1 MALTKVT
8 GSVIKDSVS
17 LSGNV
22 SVGGTL
28 TYQDVTNVDA
38 LGIGTFRTGI
48 KVLAGQVDVGS
59 NIKLG
64 NAGVIT
70 ATSFSGAVSGTT
82 GSFSGSVTVGQDLSI
97 PDKIVHSGDSNT
109 AIRFPTND
117 IITAETGGSERLRID
132 SAGNMGLG
140 ITPDTQGNTVDS
152 LQIGSATNLYNETSD
167 DYTILGNNVYFD
179 GTNNKYIKTQQ
190 SSRLMQ
196 NAGEFTF
203 QQAASGSADA
213 NITYTTPLKITS
225 GGDISISGD
234 GTVHGVSKLTVLP
247 ANRTTAFSASDG
259 DTWHDIV
266 LKQTGS
272 ATNNAVGIAFETSTS
287 AYHKNAGTGIA
298 AVKNGTNS
306 DYGADLVFI
315 TRPQS
320 AVAEERLRITS
331 SGQLIVNSN
340 SATDAQFTVVGS
352 GHYVVTSAGRAHK
365 HIHCRAVNGNSGEF
379 GGAISFGMG
388 SNGSSAIAAE
398 QMGSDGN
405 VNGLAFFTHPTS
417 SGSDDSVKRMKIN
430 NTGGITLN
438 NWESN
443 RGFIF
448 ERLDSGGASYPDFA
462 NVQGSNGRGMIS
474 SQKTINQN
482 TTTDLCKSHW
492 GGLALVGYS
501 GSGHQGVRQVMF
513 GYGGAGASVRFS
525 GNWVGGLTTTF
536 TVSAYTLRVSH
547 NASNALDFWVILIGI

>member
-1 MALTKVT
+1 RVIT
-8 GSVIKDSVS
+8 GG
-17 LSGNV
+17 SGTNL
-22 SVGGTL
+22 VGESGL
-28 TYQDVTNVDA
+28 TYDGADLNISNNVPQLLLTDTNSNNSYGRVRGNGGNLVLSADVNNATGGVRVVNFEIGGSEKA
-38 LGIGTFRTGI
+38 RITSNGQMGIGDDNPDRELVVKNASSNSTVKIEASNSHTSQLFFSDTDAENVARIGVFHGSGQSTSNAM
-48 KVLAGQVDVGS
+48 VL
-59 NIKLG
+59 
-64 NAGVIT
+64 
-70 ATSFSGAVSGTT
+70 
-82 GSFSGSVTVGQDLSI
+82 
-97 PDKIVHSGDSNT
+97 
-109 AIRFPTND
+109 
-117 IITAETGGSERLRID
+117 ETGGT
-132 SAGNMGLG
+132 A
-140 ITPDTQGNTVDS
+140 
-152 LQIGSATNLYNETSD
+152 
-167 DYTILGNNVYFD
+167 
-179 GTNNKYIKTQQ
+179 
-190 SSRLMQ
+190 RLMI
-196 NAGEFTF
+196 N
-203 QQAASGSADA
+203 
-213 NITYTTPLKITS
+213 
-225 GGDISISGD
+225 
-234 GTVHGVSKLTVLP
+234 
-247 ANRTTAFSASDG
+247 
-259 DTWHDIV
+259 
-266 LKQTGS
+266 
-272 ATNNAVGIAFETSTS
+272 
-287 AYHKNAGTGIA
+287 
-298 AVKNGTNS
+298 
-306 DYGADLVFI
+306 
-315 TRPQS
+315 
-320 AVAEERLRITS
+320 S
-331 SGQLIVNSN
+331 SGQLIVNST

-474 SQKTINQN
+474 AQKTINQN